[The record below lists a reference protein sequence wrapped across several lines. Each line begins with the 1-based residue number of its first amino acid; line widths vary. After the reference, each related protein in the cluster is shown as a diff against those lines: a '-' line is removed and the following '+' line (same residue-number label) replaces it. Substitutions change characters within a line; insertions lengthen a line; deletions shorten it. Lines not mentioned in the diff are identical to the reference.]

1 MIYNYWGHIGTAA
14 QIEDY
19 VAEYENDSWNC
30 EMGPFIGDV
39 FYLFSTGIDGSILD
53 RELESATLEELVKQ
67 LYAYFYKFDRKD
79 DIDVCVIY
87 INPVLMSGSNL
98 MILIVN
104 LINKLRLIGYNQINL
119 NILDDKTNIWRT
131 MEVL

>member
-30 EMGPFIGDV
+30 EMVPFIGDV
-39 FYLFSTGIDGSILD
+39 FYLFSAGVEGSILD
-53 RELESATLEELVKQ
+53 RELESATLEEVVKQ

-79 DIDVCVIY
+79 DIDACVIY

-98 MILIVN
+98 MILIIN